1 MLIFLVKIDKMN
13 SLKAILSLKLSPI
26 NHWSSRR
33 KESVLEEEI
42 KKQDIRNIL
51 SLISGNDIGKYN

>member
-1 MLIFLVKIDKMN
+1 MN